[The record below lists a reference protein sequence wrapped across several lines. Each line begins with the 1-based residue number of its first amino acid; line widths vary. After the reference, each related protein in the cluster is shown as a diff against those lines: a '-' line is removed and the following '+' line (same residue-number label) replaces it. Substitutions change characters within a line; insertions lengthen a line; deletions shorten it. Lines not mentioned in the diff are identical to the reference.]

1 MPGRSD
7 NLLVGLSM
15 GTTKITMIVAERDR
29 RYPDSIHVVGFGN
42 APSRGISKGIIVSL
56 QDARQSVEKAFKD
69 AQSITGISAKR
80 LSNVV
85 VAFNAMDVQSEST
98 HGMVTLGGRESKSVE
113 ESDLDR
119 VIDRARANSVLATAS
134 RNNMYSLH
142 MIPTSYELDGRPID
156 EPLNMNGSQLD
167 IWMQTVA
174 VPMTYA
180 QNIVNCVQTVGLN
193 VKGLVLKPLAS
204 SLGAVYEEEMRAGC
218 ISVCIGGGTTGIVLY
233 RNGRAFRV
241 MSIPIGGE
249 HIRNDLVQV
258 LHISPGEAEH
268 LKKRIFAADA
278 DDEELRRDGID
289 VDYAFQIIFARIEE
303 LFGKYIRDALAECTP
318 QHFPNGII
326 LSGGVSATPG
336 IDQMLEDILQMPV
349 RRVIEP
355 VYAMPPGL
363 NTAAYVSAAGILK
376 YQVMVEQDSY
386 VFMESDQVLPG
397 LSDKSEQRGRQEQKR
412 AERRNR
418 NTDGLYDDEE
428 EPEPPSDYEPGGYN
442 GYDDGGYDEQGY
454 DDGGYDEPEESKREN
469 FGQLM
474 RTLADRFKKL
484 F

>member
-1 MPGRSD
+1 MPGKSD

-29 RYPDSIHVVGFGN
+29 RYPDSLHVVGFGN

-56 QDARQSVEKAFKD
+56 QDARQSVEKAYKD

-113 ESDLDR
+113 EGDLNR
-119 VIDRARANSVLATAS
+119 VIDRARANSVLATSA

-180 QNIVNCVQTVGLN
+180 QNVVNCVQTVGLD

-218 ISVCIGGGTTGIVLY
+218 ISICIGGGTTGIVLY

-268 LKKRIFAADA
+268 LKKRIFAVDA
-278 DDEELRRDGID
+278 DDEEMRRDGID
-289 VDYAFQIIFARIEE
+289 VDYAYQIILARIEE
-303 LFGKYIRDALAECTP
+303 LFGKYIREALAECTP

-326 LSGGVSATPG
+326 LSGGVSMTPG

-349 RRVIEP
+349 RKAVEP

-363 NTAAYVSAAGILK
+363 DNASYVSAAGILK
-376 YQVMVEQDSY
+376 YQVMTEHDPY
-386 VFMESDQVLPG
+386 IFMESDQTLPG
-397 LSDKSEQRGRQEQKR
+397 LSERSEQRTRQEQKR

-418 NTDGLYDDEE
+418 DTGDFDEGE
-428 EPEPPSDYEPGGYN
+428 EPYSEPDDYGGQYE
-442 GYDDGGYDEQGY
+442 GGYDET
-454 DDGGYDEPEESKREN
+454 DDGGYDEPDDSKREN

>member
-7 NLLVGLSM
+7 NLLVGLSI
-15 GTTKITMIVAERDR
+15 GTTKITMIVAERDS
-29 RYPDSIHVVGFGN
+29 RYPDGIRVVGFGY
-42 APSRGISKGIIVSL
+42 AQSRGISKGIIVSH

-98 HGMVTLGGRESKSVE
+98 HGMVTLGGRESKAVE

-142 MIPTSYELDGRPID
+142 LIPTSYELDGRPID

-174 VPMTYA
+174 VPTTYA
-180 QNIVNCVQTVGLN
+180 QNIVNCVQTAGLE

-204 SLGAVYEEEMRAGC
+204 SLGAVYDEEMRAGC
-218 ISVCIGGGTTGIVLY
+218 ISICIGGGTTGIVLY

-268 LKKRIFAADA
+268 IKKRIFAADL
-278 DDEELRRDGID
+278 DDEEMNRYGID
-289 VDYAFQIIFARIEE
+289 IEYAYQIILARIEE
-303 LFGKYIRDALAECTP
+303 LFGKYIREALAECTP

-336 IDQMLEDILQMPV
+336 IEQMLEDILQMPV
-349 RRVIEP
+349 RKVIEP
-355 VYAMPPGL
+355 IYKMPPGL
-363 NTAAYVSAAGILK
+363 NNASYVSAAGILR
-376 YQVMVEQDSY
+376 YQVLVEQDPY
-386 VFMESDQVLPG
+386 MFMESDQILPG
-397 LSDKSEQRGRQEQKR
+397 LSQNSEQRGRQEQKR

-418 NTDGLYDDEE
+418 NTDGIYEDEE
-428 EPEPPSDYEPGGYN
+428 PYDQGEYDPGYDEGDDYGDGS
-442 GYDDGGYDEQGY
+442 DDGGYE
-454 DDGGYDEPEESKREN
+454 EPEEPKREN
-469 FGQLM
+469 VGQM
-474 RTLADRFKKL
+474 VKTWMDRFKKL

>member
-1 MPGRSD
+1 MPGKSD

-29 RYPDSIHVVGFGN
+29 RFPDSLHVVGFGS

-113 ESDLDR
+113 EGDLNR
-119 VIDRARANSVLATAS
+119 VIDRARANSVLATSA

-180 QNIVNCVQTVGLN
+180 QNVVNCVQTVGLD

-218 ISVCIGGGTTGIVLY
+218 ISICIGGGTTGIVLY

-268 LKKRIFAADA
+268 LKKRMFAADA
-278 DDEELRRDGID
+278 DDEEMSGYGID
-289 VDYAFQIIFARIEE
+289 LDYAYQIILARIEE
-303 LFGKYIRDALAECTP
+303 LFGKYIREALAECTP

-326 LSGGVSATPG
+326 LSGGVSMTLG
-336 IDQMLEDILQMPV
+336 IEDMLQDILMMPV
-349 RRVIEP
+349 RKAIEP
-355 VYAMPPGL
+355 VYTMPPGL
-363 NTAAYVSAAGILK
+363 NNASYVSAAGILK
-376 YQVMVEQDSY
+376 YQVMTERDPY
-386 VFMESDQVLPG
+386 MFMESDQTLPG
-397 LSDKSEQRGRQEQKR
+397 LSERSEQRSRQEQKR
-412 AERRNR
+412 AERRTRDTGNF
-418 NTDGLYDDEE
+418 DGDYDDDQY
-428 EPEPPSDYEPGGYN
+428 SGQDYYGGQQYDI
-442 GYDDGGYDEQGY
+442 GYDETDDGGD
-454 DDGGYDEPEESKREN
+454 DEPEESKREN